1 MIKKITGAITKI
13 LKNEFNNI
21 AVYSTDIE
29 AGYILPCFFIK
40 YNSIKTEK
48 LSSKIDTLYI
58 NLDILYACE
67 NKEQNQNECF
77 EMAEKLR
84 NLLIDKYIK
93 INDDLTF
100 QIYED
105 SIDIE
110 DDYISVLV
118 DVEMYLIKDT
128 EENLGYMENI
138 ILD

>member
-1 MIKKITGAITKI
+1 MIKKIIGAITKI
-13 LKNEFNNI
+13 LQNEFNNI
-21 AVYSTDIE
+21 DIYSTDIE
-29 AGYILPCFFIK
+29 AGYNLPCFFIK
-40 YNSIKTEK
+40 TNSIKTEK

-58 NLDILYACE
+58 TLDILYACE

-84 NLLIDKYIK
+84 NILIDKYIK
-93 INDDLTF
+93 IDDDLTF

-110 DDYISVLV
+110 DDYISISF

-128 EENLGYMENI
+128 EEDLGYMENI
-138 ILD
+138 IID

>member
-21 AVYSTDIE
+21 DVYSTDIE
-29 AGYILPCFFIK
+29 AGYNLPCFFIK
-40 YNSIKTEK
+40 CNSIKTEK

-93 INDDLTF
+93 IDDDLTF

-110 DDYISVLV
+110 NDYISVSV

-128 EENLGYMENI
+128 EEDLGYMENI
-138 ILD
+138 IID